1 MIAVGGRDELPAA
14 LRLQAMLAHDAVAY
28 RRPAARASSSKAPA
42 SYLATPDQVARD
54 VVAPGETVERL
65 AGNELLR
72 HLPLEVDAM
81 TTVLGH
87 GPSS

>member
-54 VVAPGETVERL
+54 VVAPGETD
-65 AGNELLR
+65 ELLR

-87 GPSS
+87 GPSSSEFPA